1 MEIGSAYSA
10 SGLWDLNAL
19 NGVDSSSQ
27 KSSSTGQSG
36 SSGDTVDIS
45 DEARKLFSE
54 KIHQYDKG
62 SSTTTTAD
70 ANQNSGGEET
80 EASEAQGGGASG
92 GSGGS
97 SASGS
102 DSTEAIKKQLES
114 LQEPAYEPGFPI
126 ERRRGGCGRHQ
137 QDERP
142 AIPDRGPGGPAQRRR
157 AGLRPCGSIH
167 ALTGKLIKVTKK
179 KQGIAGLVRCTLE
192 MLVCGEQSRSLA
204 SFLARICRQILCRA
218 VDAFHA

>member
-62 SSTTTTAD
+62 SSTTATAD

-92 GSGGS
+92 GSGG
-97 SASGS
+97 ASDVSIPLLPEIVLCG
-102 DSTEAIKKQLES
+102 IHW
-114 LQEPAYEPGFPI
+114 FF
-126 ERRRGGCGRHQ
+126 GC
-137 QDERP
+137 
-142 AIPDRGPGGPAQRRR
+142 I
-157 AGLRPCGSIH
+157 RPCR
-167 ALTGKLIKVTKK
+167 AW
-179 KQGIAGLVRCTLE
+179 RC
-192 MLVCGEQSRSLA
+192 
-204 SFLARICRQILCRA
+204 
-218 VDAFHA
+218 